1 MKNISEHFYKDL
13 WPKIIF
19 PAIINAYNNTDEN
32 FRSYVSLEKHSDEEY
47 QRHLSNLYEEKRDW
61 LKKIYFGNFKSEKE
75 HWLDMHKISA
85 VICRSLIGCKP
96 FSFDV
101 DKANK
106 YKKENNKNDDLDW
119 IIDNYFI
126 NYKVAVNCSIGI
138 VLYDLLDKLGDERF
152 INKEMVN
159 VSSVIKSITSK
170 SFELYNKKPTIL
182 WSEHESFYKSMILN
196 IAINDSNKRDFDYL
210 GFAVNSFQ
218 LQQYEIL
225 KCQFNYNLN
234 HI

>member
-1 MKNISEHFYKDL
+1 MKKISEHFHNDI
-13 WPKIIF
+13 WPLIIN
-19 PAIINAYNNTDEN
+19 PAIENARKKLDKD
-32 FRSYVSLEKHSDEEY
+32 FSAYVDLKEFDSDEY
-47 QRHLSNLYEEKRDW
+47 KTYLSSLYEEKRDW
-61 LKKIYFGNFKSEKE
+61 LKKIYFGSFEIEKE

-101 DKANK
+101 AKANK
-106 YKKENNKNDDLDW
+106 YKKINNKNDDLNW

-126 NYKVAVNCSIGI
+126 NYKVAVNSAFGL
-138 VLYDLLDKLGDERF
+138 VLYDLLDKIGDG
-152 INKEMVN
+152 
-159 VSSVIKSITSK
+159 KSIDEKLVDSSNVVSK
-170 SFELYNKKPTIL
+170 LTESGFDLYQKDPNLLK
-182 WSEHESFYKSMILN
+182 SEHEPFYKSMILN

-225 KCQFNYNLN
+225 KCQYNLLSD
-234 HI
+234 I